1 MFVKLDTLLSEEDYR
16 VTDEEVIKAFTEIE
30 CVPFEIPS
38 VPSSVEDW
46 IRLCKNL
53 TSYKVSLSSALNPL
67 VWEANHLSEECQE
80 WLYNAE
86 NQEIFALLWIGR
98 DCKKK

>member
-38 VPSSVEDW
+38 VPSSVED
-46 IRLCKNL
+46 
-53 TSYKVSLSSALNPL
+53 
-67 VWEANHLSEECQE
+67 
-80 WLYNAE
+80 
-86 NQEIFALLWIGR
+86 
-98 DCKKK
+98 

>member
-38 VPSSVEDW
+38 VPPSVKDW
-46 IRLCKNL
+46 IRLCKSL
-53 TSYKVSLSSALNPL
+53 TAFRVSLSYALNPY
-67 VWEANHLSEECQE
+67 VWEINHLSQECQE
-80 WLYNAE
+80 WLYDAD
-86 NQEIFALLWIGR
+86 NQETFALLWIGR
-98 DCKKK
+98 GWKEK